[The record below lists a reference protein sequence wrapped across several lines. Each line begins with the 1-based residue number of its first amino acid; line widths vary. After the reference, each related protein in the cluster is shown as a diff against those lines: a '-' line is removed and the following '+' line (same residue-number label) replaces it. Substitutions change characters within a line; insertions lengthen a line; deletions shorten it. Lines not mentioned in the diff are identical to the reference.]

1 MAKSKFEV
9 YLQSVLTDAQI
20 GLLKEA
26 LLEDRR
32 VYFYGEEG
40 TGKSPLYR
48 VLRESGIT
56 RVAEPGCY
64 PNRGPFELPKRP
76 CGIVLMELY
85 GLKKHLGV
93 DEVLEFGQSDIDA
106 WLTA

>member
-40 TGKSPLYR
+40 TGKSTLYR

-64 PNRGPFELPKRP
+64 PNRGAFTLPNIPR
-76 CGIVLMELY
+76 GVVLMELY
-85 GLKKHLGV
+85 GLKKHLDV
-93 DEVLEFGQSDIDA
+93 SEVLGFSRSDIDA
-106 WLTA
+106 WLKA